1 MTAKQILQ
9 LQQQDII
16 KTTQGNVFTNCLLNQ
31 QKSDYSST
39 QHNSSHGN
47 NWKHTNSNIMYSGL
61 GLEVLD
67 HQM

>member
-39 QHNSSHGN
+39 QHN
-47 NWKHTNSNIMYSGL
+47 
-61 GLEVLD
+61 
-67 HQM
+67 